1 MCSSASEAH
10 IFIVHSFY
18 FVKAFIFAAHL
29 SKFATRTP
37 KNIISRPDNLTKSE
51 KMQSQNLLSRQA
63 HLYYIGQKKNVIPG
77 IMTFLLGAITMKKT
91 VIERLKNGI
100 FSFYEVLADEE
111 SSMVFLD
118 VLKSA
123 S

>member
-1 MCSSASEAH
+1 
-10 IFIVHSFY
+10 
-18 FVKAFIFAAHL
+18 
-29 SKFATRTP
+29 
-37 KNIISRPDNLTKSE
+37 
-51 KMQSQNLLSRQA
+51 MQSQNLLSRQA

>member
-1 MCSSASEAH
+1 
-10 IFIVHSFY
+10 
-18 FVKAFIFAAHL
+18 
-29 SKFATRTP
+29 
-37 KNIISRPDNLTKSE
+37 
-51 KMQSQNLLSRQA
+51 
-63 HLYYIGQKKNVIPG
+63 
-77 IMTFLLGAITMKKT
+77 MTFLLGAITMKKT